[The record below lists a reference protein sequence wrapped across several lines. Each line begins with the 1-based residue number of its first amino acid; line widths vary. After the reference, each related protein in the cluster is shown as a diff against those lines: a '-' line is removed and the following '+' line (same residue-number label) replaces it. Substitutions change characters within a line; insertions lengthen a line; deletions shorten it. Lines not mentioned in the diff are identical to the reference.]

1 MNEAGTQV
9 LALNHSR
16 HGGER
21 LRELVASAPLARL
34 AGLESSPEAFERKAV
49 QLQPEILL
57 VEYACEQ
64 AGLNDLLERLRRSV
78 PRGALVAWS
87 ASKEPEDILRAM
99 RLGAR
104 EYLVE
109 PAAAQ
114 AFNEAVLRLVRQGA
128 ASQPA
133 GKLIALLG
141 VKGGVGTSHLAVN
154 LAWTMSHAL
163 GLRVALADLDL
174 SGGDLA
180 TLLDLQPSRD
190 LSDVATEFNRLD
202 AVLMDSLL
210 TEVGP
215 GLRLLAAPP
224 DPVVAEGV
232 GPEHL
237 SRALGHLADSHA
249 VVLLDL
255 SNRLDEVTLTAL
267 DRADLVVLVV
277 EPTVV
282 GLERT
287 RRLQHLAERL
297 GLGQAKLAMVVN
309 RDGARGC
316 VPRGE
321 IERILGRSVL
331 AYLPNDSQTI
341 LEAGNAGRPVV
352 NHWPRAKWSKAV
364 AALAKTLCNGHHAQ
378 GEAVQ

>member
-1 MNEAGTQV
+1 VSEAGTQV
-9 LALNHSR
+9 LALNFSR
-16 HGGER
+16 HGAER
-21 LRELVASAPLARL
+21 LRELVAAAPLARL
-34 AGLESSPEAFERKAV
+34 VGLDSSPEAFERKAV

-57 VEYACEQ
+57 VEYSSEQ

-87 ASKEPEDILRAM
+87 ASKDPDDILKAM

-114 AFNEAVLRLVRQGA
+114 AFNDAVLRLVRQGA
-128 ASQPA
+128 ANQPA

-154 LAWTMSHAL
+154 LAWAMSHAL

-174 SGGDLA
+174 GGGDLA

-190 LSDVATEFNRLD
+190 LSDVATEFSRLD

-224 DPVVAEGV
+224 DPVAAEGV
-232 GPEHL
+232 GSEHL
-237 SRALGHLADSHA
+237 GRALEHLADSHA
-249 VVLLDL
+249 VVILDL
-255 SNRLDEVTLTAL
+255 SNRLDEVTLMAL

-297 GLGQAKLAMVVN
+297 GLTPAKLTMVVN
-309 RDGARGC
+309 RDGAKGC
-316 VPRGE
+316 VPRSE
-321 IERILGRSVL
+321 IERILGRGVL
-331 AYLPNDSQTI
+331 AFLPNDSQSI

-352 NHWPRAKWSKAV
+352 DQWPRAKWSKAV
-364 AALAKTLCNGHHAQ
+364 SVLAKSLSNGH
-378 GEAVQ
+378 GEAK